1 MADLS
6 PEDLAVRSAVY
17 ARFAAGD
24 VPSASEVAAD
34 LAMDVDAV
42 IECYER
48 LAAAHVLV
56 LDPDSREVWMA
67 MPFSAVPTAF
77 VVTGLG
83 RQWFA
88 NCAWDAFGIAVALS
102 CDVSIATYCLDA
114 ACRRPTASAT
124 ASSPIATVWFISRCP
139 RGSGGTTSDSRDRP
153 FGSSGL
159 KSTSRSGPYRAGRS
173 APRCRSRHCGNSLSS
188 GSMDGCHQSGR
199 LARPSNRSS
208 CSRRPASSG
217 GSGRSCGDR

>member
-1 MADLS
+1 MAELA
-6 PEDLAVRSAVY
+6 PGDLAVRSAVY

-24 VPSASEVAAD
+24 VPSAVAVAAD

-77 VVTGLG
+77 RVDGLG

-88 NCAWDAFGIAVALS
+88 NCAWDAFGIAVALT
-102 CDVSIATYCLDA
+102 CDVSIETYCPDCGAPMTYGVRGGELT
-114 ACRRPTASAT
+114 RR
-124 ASSPIATVWFISRCP
+124 
-139 RGSGGTTSDSRDRP
+139 
-153 FGSSGL
+153 
-159 KSTSRSGPYRAGRS
+159 
-173 APRCRSRHCGNSLSS
+173 
-188 GSMDGCHQSGR
+188 DGVVHF
-199 LARPSNRSS
+199 AV
-208 CSRRPASSG
+208 PAKHWWDDIG
-217 GSGRSCGDR
+217 FT

>member
-1 MADLS
+1 MELS
-6 PEDLAVRSAVY
+6 TTDLAVRSAVY
-17 ARFAAGD
+17 ARCAAGD

-56 LDPDSREVWMA
+56 LEPDSREVWMA

-77 VVTGLG
+77 RVDGLG

-102 CDVSIATYCLDA
+102 CDVTIATLCLD
-114 ACRRPTASAT
+114 C
-124 ASSPIATVWFISRCP
+124 
-139 RGSGGTTSDSRDRP
+139 GTPLTYGVRDGKLTNRDGVVHFAVP
-153 FGSSGL
+153 AKQWWDDIGL
-159 KSTSRSGPYRAGRS
+159 T
-173 APRCRSRHCGNSLSS
+173 
-188 GSMDGCHQSGR
+188 
-199 LARPSNRSS
+199 
-208 CSRRPASSG
+208 
-217 GSGRSCGDR
+217 

>member
-6 PEDLAVRSAVY
+6 LEDLAVRGAVY

-24 VPSASEVAAD
+24 VPSASNVATD
-34 LAMDVDAV
+34 LVMDVDAV

-77 VVTGLG
+77 RVDGPG

-102 CDVSIATYCLDA
+102 CDVSIATYCPDCGA
-114 ACRRPTASAT
+114 PMSYG
-124 ASSPIATVWFISRCP
+124 V
-139 RGSGGTTSDSRDRP
+139 RGGELTN
-153 FGSSGL
+153 
-159 KSTSRSGPYRAGRS
+159 RAGVVHF
-173 APRCRSRHCGNSLSS
+173 AV
-188 GSMDGCHQSGR
+188 
-199 LARPSNRSS
+199 
-208 CSRRPASSG
+208 PAKQWWDDIG
-217 GSGRSCGDR
+217 FT